1 MRKPLTPALSP
12 EYRGEGVKA
21 PTPVDCLRPMT
32 SSPLEYSPS
41 ATADRG
47 VDWSDL
53 LGKLGPLIGLV
64 FVFLLFTVL
73 VNVVPGAQRFAN
85 AGNLELMLRQTAVVG
100 TAALGMTLI
109 IVSGGIDL
117 SVAANIALSTV
128 VIARIMNAH
137 GGHAPNLAAL
147 AGVATSS
154 AAGLL
159 IGLMVTGLRLPPFI
173 VTLGTWGAYR
183 GLAKGV
189 ANNTYVYP
197 SPVDDPDAWANTW
210 LYGLTNTLPKA
221 RQWMLVPAGVWVMII
236 LSVVVAAGLRYTRF
250 GRRVFAIGSNEQ
262 TARLCGVPVGRTKL
276 LMYLVAGAL
285 FGIAAVLR
293 FSYTGAGDPVGM
305 MGGELDV
312 IAAVVIGGASL
323 SGGQGSVLGS
333 IVGALIMTM
342 VANGCTK
349 LGLPNWVQEIATG
362 GIIIFAVALD
372 RLRHRRTV

>member
-1 MRKPLTPALSP
+1 MTTRPLDYDTPSP
-12 EYRGEGVKA
+12 GR
-21 PTPVDCLRPMT
+21 R
-32 SSPLEYSPS
+32 
-41 ATADRG
+41 
-47 VDWSDL
+47 VDWGSL

-64 FVFLLFTVL
+64 FVFLLFSVL
-73 VNVVPGAQRFAN
+73 VNVVPGSQRFAN
-85 AGNLELMLRQTAVVG
+85 AGNIELMLRQTAVVG
-100 TAALGMTLI
+100 TAALGMTMI
-109 IVSGGIDL
+109 IIAGGIDL

-128 VIARIMNAH
+128 VIARIMNAY
-137 GGHAPNLAAL
+137 GGHAPTLGAL
-147 AGVATSS
+147 AGVATSA

-159 IGLMVTGLRLPPFI
+159 IGLLVTGLRLPPFI

-189 ANNTYVYP
+189 AHNTYVYP
-197 SPVDDPDAWANTW
+197 SPVDDPDAWSNTW
-210 LYGLTNTLPKA
+210 LYGLTNTLPESM
-221 RQWMLVPAGVWVMII
+221 RWMLVPVGVWVMIV
-236 LSVVVAAGLRYTRF
+236 LAVVVAAVLRYTRF
-250 GRRVFAIGSNEQ
+250 GRRVFAIGSSEQ
-262 TARLCGVPVGRTKL
+262 TARLCGVRVERTTML
-276 LMYLVAGAL
+276 IYLVAGAL

-333 IVGALIMTM
+333 LVGALIMTM

-372 RLRHRRTV
+372 RLRHRRAG